1 MSGMSNLD
9 IFEVEAAPAG
19 PGLGTVSVCLVN
31 KCTYIHYSSFV
42 INISNNLLVKE
53 ISGLAVE
60 TLRNVPEEV
69 VCIIPPAKLPLKPG
83 LLTVWLHAE
92 CGLQYRIISCAV
104 RIEV

>member
-1 MSGMSNLD
+1 M
-9 IFEVEAAPAG
+9 
-19 PGLGTVSVCLVN
+19 SVCLVN

-92 CGLQYRIISCAV
+92 CGLHTAV
-104 RIEV
+104 SDYLLCCEV